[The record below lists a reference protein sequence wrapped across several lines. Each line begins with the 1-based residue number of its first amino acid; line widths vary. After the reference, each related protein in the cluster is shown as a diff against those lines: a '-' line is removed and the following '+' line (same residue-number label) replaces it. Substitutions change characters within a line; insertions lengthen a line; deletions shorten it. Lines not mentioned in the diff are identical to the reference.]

1 LQTALN
7 EIIEITEGTTKI
19 LVPSGSV
26 NEKIPPREPAFFN
39 PRAKLNRDFSVIAY
53 SAFWKN
59 FDGPK
64 KFLDG
69 LSGLGARGLRVANE
83 IKVAETVICNDANPN
98 AVNLCAKSADIN
110 KLQNLQTSQNEVC
123 KFFNEY
129 STKGQRGSIV
139 DLDPFGSPT
148 KYLDCAIRATMHG
161 GMLST
166 TATDL
171 QVLHGLFKFACKRRY
186 YGVPIKTEYSNE
198 IAIRLVLGCICLV
211 AYRMDIQISPLFVD
225 NSQHYYRTYVK
236 ILNRPAQ
243 KDSLGY
249 ILHCKSCGHRIIS
262 ETSGAFCELCNSK
275 LEVAGP
281 LWIGRLFDKEFVKTM
296 QEEIPN
302 FTVDKRCEKTLQ
314 KCFAESDLPATY
326 FTLDEIAAKMKRA
339 PIALEKMLENLE
351 KNGFTSSPTS
361 LNPTGFRTNCNMN
374 QICKIFTN

>member
-1 LQTALN
+1 MQSTLK
-7 EIIEITEGTTKI
+7 EIIEITEGITKI
-19 LVPSGSV
+19 LVPSGSM
-26 NEKIPPREPAFFN
+26 NEKVPPREPAFFN

-59 FDGPK
+59 FEGPK

-83 IKVAETVICNDANPN
+83 IKITDTVICNDANPN
-98 AVNLCAKSADIN
+98 AINLCAKSADIN
-110 KLQNLQTSQNEVC
+110 KLQNLQTSENEVC

-161 GMLST
+161 GLLST

-211 AYRMDIQISPLFVD
+211 AYRMDIQIVPLFVD

-243 KDSLGY
+243 NDYIGY
-249 ILHCKSCGHRIIS
+249 ILHCKSCGHRIVS
-262 ETSGAFCELCNSK
+262 ETSGSFCEVCNSK
-275 LEVAGP
+275 IEVAGP
-281 LWIGRLFDKEFVKTM
+281 LWIGNLFDKEFIKTM

-302 FTVDKRCEKTLQ
+302 FTVEKRCEKTLQ
-314 KCFAESDLPATY
+314 KCLLESDLPGTY

-339 PIALEKMLENLE
+339 PFSLEKMIE
-351 KNGFTSSPTS
+351 KLVENGFAASPTS